1 MNPLQHPAPSIP
13 AVTDK
18 LAGCWKLAQ
27 GRALTLRAKSGGV
40 LRIAQGAVWITFDNA
55 QRDDGVRGGD
65 HFLGAGD
72 ILHLLPGQTLVMEP
86 LKAEAHSSAYF
97 SWDPLPATAGVVTA
111 SRRAPVFSR
120 SPAWRTGV
128 LQPLSDLRAAFV
140 LAGAA
145 SVRLLTGLAG
155 ALGAAWLAMLPSFAM
170 DAADRVRSALA
181 ERAFNAQSRASRAHC
196 AINRGDSMAS
206 SGAL

>member
-1 MNPLQHPAPSIP
+1 MNPLQHPAPAIP

-27 GRALTLRAKSGGV
+27 GRALTLRARSEGV

-55 QRDDGVRGGD
+55 QRDNGVRGGD

-72 ILHLLPGQTLVMEP
+72 VLHLLPGQTLVMEP
-86 LKAEAHSSAYF
+86 LKAAAHPAALF
-97 SWDPLPATAGVVTA
+97 SWDHLPATAGVVIP
-111 SRRAPVFSR
+111 SRHAPVFSR

-155 ALGAAWLAMLPSFAM
+155 ALGAALLAMLPSFAM

-181 ERAFNAQSRASRAHC
+181 ERAFNAQSRASRAH
-196 AINRGDSMAS
+196 
-206 SGAL
+206 

>member
-1 MNPLQHPAPSIP
+1 MTHQQQALQVSAG
-13 AVTDK
+13 TDK
-18 LAGCWKLAQ
+18 VAGCWKLAE
-27 GRALTLRAKSGGV
+27 GRALTLRARYAGV
-40 LRIAQGAVWITFDNA
+40 LRIAHGGVWVTFNNA
-55 QRDDGVRGGD
+55 QSDDGVRGGD

-72 ILHLLPGQTLVMEP
+72 TLHLLPGQTLVMES
-86 LKAEAHSSAYF
+86 LKAEAHSAAYF
-97 SWDPLPATAGVVTA
+97 SWYPLPATAGVVIA
-111 SRRAPVFSR
+111 NRRAPVFSR
-120 SPAWRTGV
+120 NPAWRTGV
-128 LQPLSDLRAAFV
+128 LQPLSDLRAAFA

-155 ALGAAWLAMLPSFAM
+155 ALGAALLAVVPRFAL

>member
-1 MNPLQHPAPSIP
+1 MNHHPNQELQAFASTEK
-13 AVTDK
+13 V
-18 LAGCWKLAQ
+18 AGCWKLGQ
-27 GRALTLRAKSGGV
+27 GRALTLRATQASV
-40 LRIAQGAVWITFDNA
+40 LRIAHGGVWVTFDNA
-55 QRDDGVRGGD
+55 QHDDGVRGGD

-72 ILHLLPGQTLVMEP
+72 VLHLLPGQTLVMESW
-86 LKAEAHSSAYF
+86 KAEAHSPAYF
-97 SWDPLPATAGVVTA
+97 SWDPLSATAGVVIA

-145 SVRLLTGLAG
+145 TVRLLTGLAG
-155 ALGAAWLAMLPSFAM
+155 ALGAALLAMLPRFAM

-196 AINRGDSMAS
+196 AIN
-206 SGAL
+206 

>member
-1 MNPLQHPAPSIP
+1 MNPLQHPAPAIS
-13 AVTDK
+13 AATDK

-40 LRIAQGAVWITFDNA
+40 LQIAQGAVWITFDNA
-55 QRDDGVRGGD
+55 QRDYGVRGGD
-65 HFLGAGD
+65 HFLEAGD
-72 ILHLLPGQTLVMEP
+72 VLQLLPGQAVVMESW
-86 LKAEAHSSAYF
+86 KANAHPAALF
-97 SWDPLPATAGVVTA
+97 SWDHLPATAGVVIA

-155 ALGAAWLAMLPSFAM
+155 ALGAALLAMLPRFAM

-181 ERAFNAQSRASRAHC
+181 ERAFNAQSRASRAH
-196 AINRGDSMAS
+196 
-206 SGAL
+206 

>member
-1 MNPLQHPAPSIP
+1 MNPLQHPAPALP
-13 AVTDK
+13 AATDK
-18 LAGCWKLAQ
+18 FPGCWKLAQ
-27 GRALTLRAKSGGV
+27 GRALTLRARSGGV

-72 ILHLLPGQTLVMEP
+72 VLHLLPGQTLVMEP

-97 SWDPLPATAGVVTA
+97 SWDPLPATAGVVIA